1 MNLKTLISSLSDE
14 EKSEAFSI
22 LGKEILKKPKIETF
36 TTIDEFC
43 RKNKNIISKRLTNVL
58 LNNKD
63 WIGQLKEVIDNY
75 SPDLIYFDSQTQKI
89 PESFR
94 KEFAAYY
101 FNDADKKNKQVVLR
115 SLIKAAMGASR
126 VLCH

>member
-63 WIGQLKEVIDNY
+63 WIGHYIETFQERD
-75 SPDLIYFDSQTQKI
+75 IYKCRNAGYDTVS
-89 PESFR
+89 
-94 KEFAAYY
+94 EFIE
-101 FNDADKKNKQVVLR
+101 LR
-115 SLIKAAMGASR
+115 GY
-126 VLCH
+126 